1 MLNNELEASYIIEK
15 LFRDVPELKY
25 LPKAAAERGMY
36 GSFITGNE
44 EVYFVFGYDAD
55 VIFRGN
61 FYNIEGHLYLADEY
75 DKEMRV
81 HIHTS
86 SVLRRTYN
94 AILISSTC
102 YSTYEGHVIVGYM
115 NNLEQLTALCK
126 VFKVTPPEYFDFSS
140 AFGNLVR
147 RYYKSIAQSGNQ
159 IRKKKLLDELR
170 YQFFLC
176 CLTSEN
182 PRPEDHGLSI
192 NDYRLSPYC
201 VDKEPAKIEKA
212 FKHPEKWED
221 HMFDYTKD
229 YADNPSLCFDY
240 VDSELI
246 DTVKYL
252 FEAHH
257 IPYRITNAQ
266 GKSPKFLQKLADLN
280 VSRMGV
286 SLEEREVI
294 VYPST
299 YVLFVE
305 YLFRWAGV
313 FNYFTKEEQLY
324 AIDLYSS
331 GTFYGFA
338 IPCDPK
344 LLIEF
349 RRKKVRFGA
358 THMLHLRGVSGRYD
372 IYCVGDL
379 SQKPLI
385 DASITNYRAEQ
396 VHTHSQSVA
405 VFLAESEIRKPNW
418 EGGHQ
423 VLFCEYGNEAGTFVG
438 DIQRENGVYELSCY
452 DSDDVLREKGVL
464 VEEEVPSAEHQYP
477 HWKIF

>member
-1 MLNNELEASYIIEK
+1 MLNNELEASYSIEK

-36 GSFITGNE
+36 GSFINGTE
-44 EVYFVFGYDAD
+44 KFYFVFGYDED
-55 VIFRGN
+55 VIFRGD
-61 FYNIEGHLYLADEY
+61 FYDIEGHLYLADEY

-81 HIHTS
+81 HIHS
-86 SVLRRTYN
+86 PFVLRRTFN
-94 AILISSTC
+94 AYAMSR
-102 YSTYEGHVIVGYM
+102 YDYPTYDGQAIIDCM
-115 NNLEQLTALCK
+115 NNLEQLTAICK
-126 VFKVTPPEYFDFSS
+126 ALKVTPPEYFDFTP
-140 AFGNLVR
+140 AFGILVR

-159 IRKKKLLDELR
+159 IRQKKLLDELR
-170 YQFFLC
+170 YQFYLC

-182 PRPEDHGLSI
+182 PRPEDQGLSI

-212 FKHPEKWED
+212 FRHPEKWED
-221 HMFDYTKD
+221 HLFNYTKD
-229 YADNPSLCFDY
+229 YADNPSLVFDH
-240 VDSELI
+240 VDAHII
-246 DTVKYL
+246 DTVKQL

-257 IPYRITNAQ
+257 IPYRITNSE
-266 GKSPKFLQKLADLN
+266 GKSQKFLQKLTELS
-280 VSRMGV
+280 VSRLGV
-286 SLEEREVI
+286 PLESGVVI
-294 VYPST
+294 IYPDT
-299 YVLFVE
+299 YVLFAE
-305 YLFRWAGV
+305 YLFRWANI
-313 FNYFTKEEQLY
+313 FSCFSRDDQLY
-324 AIDLYSS
+324 AINLYNS
-331 GTFYGFA
+331 GTFYGFP
-338 IPCDPK
+338 IPCDAR
-344 LLIEF
+344 LLIELK
-349 RRKKVRFGA
+349 RKKVKFGA
-358 THMLHLRGVSGRYD
+358 SHMLQLGGISGRYTV
-372 IYCVGDL
+372 YCIGDL

-385 DASITNYRAEQ
+385 DAIITNYMAEQ